1 MSVLDNVRSQMLE
14 ACLLDPG
21 LGNSSSARKIRT
33 ITMHPQ
39 DIPVVHTA
47 ACPSCTLIGRHRAQ
61 RFLCVLETGTKLKS
75 LVYQRASKTLL
86 VASNIPRFS
95 RQRHTRNVHCPPLS
109 HLLTIIIDSLRSSN
123 LTCLTTGYREGE
135 LIVID
140 TNDPPIPAP
149 PLAQGSSH

>member
-33 ITMHPQ
+33 ITMHPR
-39 DIPVVHTA
+39 DILVVHIA

-75 LVYQRASKTLL
+75 LVYQRS
-86 VASNIPRFS
+86 VPRFS